1 MPRKNSS
8 RGADEGVAGLALV
21 AAGFGVN
28 VGGVGVAAGFG
39 ENGGGGQWVEVERE
53 TRSP

>member
-1 MPRKNSS
+1 M
-8 RGADEGVAGLALV
+8 V

-39 ENGGGGQWVEVERE
+39 EDGGGGQWVEVERE

>member
-1 MPRKNSS
+1 M
-8 RGADEGVAGLALV
+8 V